1 MEFERTKEIL
11 GRGNSAGDIVV
22 LRDKFTDTE
31 HAQKTVR
38 SQLEPN
44 YVYKRLSEIKTIS
57 LSFCQHIGLRC
68 YACIVSSRQINWSKF
83 GQNLR

>member
-38 SQLEPN
+38 S
-44 YVYKRLSEIKTIS
+44 KLSGAKLCIQKTI
-57 LSFCQHIGLRC
+57 
-68 YACIVSSRQINWSKF
+68 
-83 GQNLR
+83 

>member
-22 LRDKFTDTE
+22 LRDKYTDSE

-38 SQLEPN
+38 TQLEQN
-44 YVYKRLSEIKTIS
+44 YVYKRLSEIKTN
-57 LSFCQHIGLRC
+57 SFNVC
-68 YACIVSSRQINWSKF
+68 
-83 GQNLR
+83 

>member
-38 SQLEPN
+38 SKLEQN

-57 LSFCQHIGLRC
+57 LNSVDI
-68 YACIVSSRQINWSKF
+68 
-83 GQNLR
+83 